1 MIHGVGIDIVGL
13 DKIRSIC
20 YRHKIRLK
28 GNLFSGNE
36 LSDAVVDDSTEELT
50 DEQIAILASKFAA
63 KEAAVKAI
71 GLPYNVSFEWSEIVV
86 RGKEHVTVDTFA
98 NIGKF
103 VGQVGIVRLTG
114 IVSASST
121 HGMAIIIG
129 ETK

>member
-1 MIHGVGIDIVGL
+1 MIYGIGIDIVNL

-20 YRHKIRLK
+20 YRNKNRLK

-36 LSDAVVDDSTEELT
+36 LSDTGIDDSTEELT
-50 DEQIAILASKFAA
+50 DKQIAFLASRFAA
-63 KEAAVKAI
+63 KEAVVKAI
-71 GLPYNVSFEWSEIVV
+71 GLPVDVSFDWSEIVV

-114 IVSASST
+114 SVSASST